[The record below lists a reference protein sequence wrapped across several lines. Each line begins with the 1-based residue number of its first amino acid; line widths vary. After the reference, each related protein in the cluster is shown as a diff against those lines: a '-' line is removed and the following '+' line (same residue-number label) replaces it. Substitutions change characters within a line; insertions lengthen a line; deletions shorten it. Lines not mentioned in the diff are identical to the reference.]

1 VAKSTPNSQNGRPI
15 NLPPVRN
22 IPVNISGTGLP
33 GRIAPNG
40 LGGFT
45 GNLGNDAS
53 ITGNV
58 ALRRDNQGENRAT
71 IRMRMRRRGGVE
83 GRG

>member
-1 VAKSTPNSQNGRPI
+1 MAKSTPNSQNGRPI

-58 ALRRDNQGENRAT
+58 APVRGPFNPPLGVPNRK
-71 IRMRMRRRGGVE
+71 G
-83 GRG
+83 